1 MSGPLFT
8 VIMATYN
15 RRDLLPR
22 AINSVLSQTFGDF
35 ELLVID
41 NGSTDDTGSVVGKF
55 KDPRVKYIL
64 NPRPTKSCDAPRN
77 LGIDMARGSLV
88 SFLDDDDLWYPE
100 RLGKVK
106 EAFDK
111 NPGACAVCHNENK
124 TIDGKFVG
132 LLRHGPWSE
141 DIYERLLYD
150 RNCLS
155 SCAMTIKTG
164 LLRELNGFDLRAEFD
179 SAADYDLWLRM
190 AAKSV
195 KIFFIEEPLGEF
207 SVTGR
212 NWSKVNPE
220 FESRVAFLV
229 KEHIVKYERRG
240 ILRISKK
247 GMRRLSMLYL
257 IAARAFLRAGHYGKA
272 AAYFFR
278 AGLFFMIRPAL
289 ITDLYKHLKDKRRLA
304 KDESCPNKLTDPI
317 RS

>member
-1 MSGPLFT
+1 MAGALFT

-22 AINSVLSQTFGDF
+22 AINSVLNQTFGDF

-77 LGIDMARGSLV
+77 LGIGMAKGPFV
-88 SFLDDDDLWYPE
+88 SFLDDDDLWYPD
-100 RLGKVK
+100 RLEKVK
-106 EAFDK
+106 DAFDGD
-111 NPGACAVCHNENK
+111 PAASAVCHNENK
-124 TIDGKFVG
+124 TVDGKFAG
-132 LLRHGPWSE
+132 LLKHGPWSE

-155 SCAMTIKTG
+155 SCGMTIKTG
-164 LLRELNGFDLRAEFD
+164 LLRELNGFDLREEFD

-190 AAKSV
+190 AAKGV
-195 KIFFIEEPLGEF
+195 KISFIEEPLGEF

-240 ILRISKK
+240 ILRISRK
-247 GMRRLSMLYL
+247 GMRRLCKLYL
-257 IAARAFLRAGHYGKA
+257 IAARAFLRAGCYGKA
-272 AAYFFR
+272 AACFFR
-278 AGLFFMIRPAL
+278 AGSFFMIRPAL
-289 ITDLYKHLKDKRRLA
+289 IADLHKHLKG
-304 KDESCPNKLTDPI
+304 KDN
-317 RS
+317 

>member
-1 MSGPLFT
+1 MYGPFFT

-22 AINSVLSQTFGDF
+22 AINSVLNQTFGYF

-64 NPRPTKSCDAPRN
+64 NPHPTESCDAPRN
-77 LGIDMARGSLV
+77 LGIGMAKGSLV

-100 RLGKVK
+100 RLEKVK
-106 EAFDK
+106 EAFDR
-111 NPGACAVCHNENK
+111 NSAVAAVCHNENK
-124 TIDGKFVG
+124 TVDGKFAG
-132 LLRHGPWSE
+132 LLKHGPWSE

-155 SCAMTIKTG
+155 SCAMTIKTD
-164 LLRELNGFDLRAEFD
+164 LLRKLKGFDLRKEFD

-190 AAKSV
+190 ASEGV
-195 KIFFIEEPLGEF
+195 KIYFIEEPLGEF

-212 NWSKVNPE
+212 NWSKVNPA

-229 KEHIVKYERRG
+229 KEHIIKYE
-240 ILRISKK
+240 KK
-247 GMRRLSMLYL
+247 GVLGVSRKGMWRLSRLYL
-257 IAARAFLRAGHYGKA
+257 IAARAFLRAGCYANA

-278 AGLFFMIRPAL
+278 IGLFFMIKPIL
-289 ITDLYKHLKDKRRLA
+289 IADLFKYLEDKRNYA
-304 KDESCPNKLTDPI
+304 V
-317 RS
+317 